1 MKSARSERDLC
12 KTRLSNARVAKGA
25 ENGACGSPA
34 KQFQNLPGMTEH
46 CRTRVDC
53 YTDSPPVRK
62 LWGGILPRSD
72 TSAFPRDASGGFT
85 RCCYLSIVSVK
96 GGSAALV
103 FLSITVALC
112 RSRVGARLWNV
123 CRYLS
128 HCVGQGW
135 ERGFGVFVDI
145 CRIMSDEGESA
156 ALVFLSLSVAL
167 CRSRW
172 RVRLWNVCRYLS
184 HCVGREGEC
193 GFGVL
198 SIFVA
203 LCRSRWRVRLW
214 RFVDNCRIVSVE
226 GEALAFLSVIVVL
239 CRTRERVRIRRGCR
253 ARQRG
258 CARYKHSF

>member
-103 FLSITVALC
+103 FLSIFVALC
-112 RSRVGARLWNV
+112 RTRGRARLW
-123 CRYLS
+123 C
-128 HCVGQGW
+128 
-135 ERGFGVFVDI
+135 F
-145 CRIMSDEGESA
+145 
-156 ALVFLSLSVAL
+156 
-167 CRSRW
+167 
-172 RVRLWNVCRYLS
+172 CRYLS
-184 HCVGREGEC
+184 HCVGRGGEC
-193 GFGVL
+193 GFGMFVDICRIL
-198 SIFVA
+198 SDEGRA
-203 LCRSRWRVRLW
+203 RLW
-214 RFVDNCRIVSVE
+214 CFCR
-226 GEALAFLSVIVVL
+226 
-239 CRTRERVRIRRGCR
+239 
-253 ARQRG
+253 
-258 CARYKHSF
+258 

>member
-1 MKSARSERDLC
+1 MQDASL
-12 KTRLSNARVAKGA
+12 VAKGA

-34 KQFQNLPGMTEH
+34 KQFQNLPGMTEP

-62 LWGGILPRSD
+62 LRGGILPRSD

-145 CRIMSDEGESA
+145 CRIMSDEGRA
-156 ALVFLSLSVAL
+156 
-167 CRSRW
+167 
-172 RVRLWNVCRYLS
+172 RLLRFCRYLS
-184 HCVGREGEC
+184 HYVGRGEEC
-193 GFGVL
+193 GFGV
-198 SIFVA
+198 
-203 LCRSRWRVRLW
+203 
-214 RFVDNCRIVSVE
+214 FVDICRIMSVE
-226 GEALAFLSVIVVL
+226 VE
-239 CRTRERVRIRRGCR
+239 
-253 ARQRG
+253 
-258 CARYKHSF
+258 